1 MFVKGL
7 WLVYIM
13 MKQVAVVFTLV
24 FLIGCTVEN
33 IEPLSNRGVEYFSL
47 QTGSYII
54 YQVDQTIY
62 ELETPSNSSYQLKES
77 VIDSFVNLTGDYT
90 YTIHRE
96 IWDDV
101 QGVWNLSEVWSARKS
116 ATEAVL
122 SEGNTDY
129 LKLKFPLIAEKKWNG
144 NLYNM
149 QEEMIYKTDSIDLIY
164 NIDAQSSI
172 ANTITIVQQ
181 NNQDKIVETDYRM
194 EKYAPEIGLIYKEII
209 NLEYCT
215 SSDACLGQQIIESG
229 LTYKQAIIAY
239 GDE

>member
-1 MFVKGL
+1 MV
-7 WLVYIM
+7 
-13 MKQVAVVFTLV
+13 KQVSVVFTLI
-24 FLIGCTVEN
+24 FFIGCNVDD
-33 IEPLSNRGVEYFSL
+33 IGPLSDHGAEYFPL

-96 IWDDV
+96 IWDDF
-101 QGVWNLSEVWSARKS
+101 QQVWNLSEVWSARRS
-116 ATEAVL
+116 DTEAVL

-129 LKLKFPLIAEKKWNG
+129 LKLKFPLIADKSWDG

-149 QEEMIYKTDSIDLIY
+149 QDEMIYKTDSVDLVY
-164 NIDAQSSI
+164 NVDSQVSI
-172 ANTITIVQQ
+172 EKSITIIQK
-181 NNQDKIVETDYRM
+181 NNLDKIVETDYRI
-194 EKYAPEIGLIYKEII
+194 EKYAPGIGLIYKEII
-209 NLEYCT
+209 NLEFCT

-229 LTYKQAIIAY
+229 LTYKQSIIAY
-239 GDE
+239 GNE